1 MTKKYAIL
9 INYKNEITQ
18 KTKKV
23 LLKNELKKQ
32 SLSKLCIGVIG
43 SGNYASRFILPTLH
57 KTKYDLKTLV
67 ASSGLRPYF
76 YGKKFKFE
84 YASTDKNDIFNDP
97 TINTLFIATRHDS
110 HAELVVEALKKNK
123 NIL

>member
-1 MTKKYAIL
+1 M
-9 INYKNEITQ
+9 
-18 KTKKV
+18 
-23 LLKNELKKQ
+23 
-32 SLSKLCIGVIG
+32 
-43 SGNYASRFILPTLH
+43 H

-123 NIL
+123 NIFVEKPLCINKQELNEIVKTLNEIKEKNYKQKLTPLLMIGFNRRFSPYIKK